1 MDDGVIIRPAEM
13 DDIESWRRT
22 VGAVARESH
31 FLAFQGTPPRRSAI
45 TFAKMVASRGLPQFF
60 AVAGG
65 EVVGWCD
72 VVALSDREVWSHRGT
87 LGIGVLAAW
96 RGRGPGP
103 ALLSQGAYRG
113 RGLGRAL
120 IETTLAAA
128 WAFGFRRVELKA
140 RADNVK
146 AIALYESVGFVRE
159 GYHIRAFRLGGV
171 DYDEVSMA
179 LLADGAVPDGVAQP

>member
-65 EVVGWCD
+65 EVVGWYD

-96 RGRGPGP
+96 
-103 ALLSQGAYRG
+103 RG

-159 GYHIRAFRLGGV
+159 GYHVRAFRLGGV